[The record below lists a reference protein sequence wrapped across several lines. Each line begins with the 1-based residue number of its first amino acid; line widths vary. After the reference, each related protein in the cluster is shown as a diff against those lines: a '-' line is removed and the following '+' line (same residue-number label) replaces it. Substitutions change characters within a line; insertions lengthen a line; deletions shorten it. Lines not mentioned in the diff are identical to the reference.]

1 MENNPTLSKLQEIIS
16 DLYDENLII
25 FAQKLERVEQMLIAD
40 LQNKE
45 KGENNDQ
52 LQSNRTTR

>member
-1 MENNPTLSKLQEIIS
+1 MGNPTLSKLQEIIS

-25 FAQKLERVEQMLIAD
+25 FAQKLERVEQMLIVD

-45 KGENNDQ
+45 KGENND
-52 LQSNRTTR
+52 

>member
-1 MENNPTLSKLQEIIS
+1 MENNLTLSKLQEIIS

-40 LQNKE
+40 LQSKE
-45 KGENNDQ
+45 KGKNND
-52 LQSNRTTR
+52 

>member
-1 MENNPTLSKLQEIIS
+1 MENNLTLSKLQEIIS

-45 KGENNDQ
+45 KGENND
-52 LQSNRTTR
+52 